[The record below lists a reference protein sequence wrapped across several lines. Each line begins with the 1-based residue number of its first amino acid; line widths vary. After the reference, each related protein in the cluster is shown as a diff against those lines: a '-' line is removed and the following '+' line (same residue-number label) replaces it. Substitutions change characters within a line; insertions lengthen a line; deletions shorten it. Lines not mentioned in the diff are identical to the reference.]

1 MTADTALPDLTS
13 VPDAHVVEEAAR
25 AFDSIGPA
33 VDDAMHTVTSSWT
46 GLSSPGV
53 FETPDS
59 GRLADSLVG
68 AAGVARTVGEY
79 SSAAKAALMA
89 YARELQDLK
98 RRHDVISTDVAAQV
112 LTVSDPVDLG
122 RQLPESSDADPQ
134 QQLETLITQFN
145 ADLQAADAR
154 CATALQ
160 HLVRYPGDQAVRA
173 AEAISDILS
182 LPAVG
187 LVLGTSK
194 QAIENTAGP
203 RDYFLGITDA
213 LGLTETGGKHAGP
226 PAPTDKA
233 SLKTAWKAAFM
244 PDSVFEERPEGA
256 RAVTHLAEGSRA
268 LKIGAR
274 FGGPIL
280 GIVSAAASGVAAASE
295 TYDKDQAEHPEW
307 DDFHRDKHAV
317 RSGAVHGGFDLAAGA
332 AAAGAGAAIGTFI
345 CPGIGTFVGGVIG
358 GVAGGWA
365 ISGVVDGVADQTNEL
380 MDSHTNL

>member
-1 MTADTALPDLTS
+1 MTADAVLPELAS
-13 VPDAHVVEEAAR
+13 VPDARSVEEAAR

-33 VDDAMHTVTSSWT
+33 VDDAMHTVTSSWA

-53 FETPDS
+53 FETPD
-59 GRLADSLVG
+59 GRLADSLAG
-68 AAGVARTVGEY
+68 ALAVAQTVGED

-89 YARELQDLK
+89 YARELQDLTS
-98 RRHDVISTDVAAQV
+98 RRVVISTDVAAQV
-112 LTVSDPVDLG
+112 LTVSDPVQLD
-122 RQLPESSDADPQ
+122 RQLSDSSDTDPH

-154 CATALQ
+154 CASALQ

-173 AEAISDILS
+173 TEAISDILS
-182 LPAVG
+182 PPAVG

-194 QAIENTAGP
+194 QAIENTAGQ

-213 LGLTETGGKHAGP
+213 LGLTGPGGKHAGP

-233 SLKTAWKAAFM
+233 SLKTAWKAAFK
-244 PDSVFEERPEGA
+244 PDSIFEERPEGA

-268 LKIGAR
+268 LKFGAK

-280 GIVSAAASGVAAASE
+280 GIVSAGASGVAAASE
-295 TYDKDQAEHPEW
+295 AYDKDQAEHPEW

-317 RSGAVHGGFDLAAGA
+317 RSGVVHGGFDFVAGA
-332 AAAGAGAAIGTFI
+332 AAAGTGAAIGTFI

-365 ISGVVDGVADQTNEL
+365 LSGVVDGAADQTNEL
-380 MDSHTNL
+380 MDSHTDL

>member
-1 MTADTALPDLTS
+1 MTTDTALPDLTS
-13 VPDAHVVEEAAR
+13 VPNPHVVEEAAR

-33 VDDAMHTVTSSWT
+33 VDDAMHTVTSSWA

-68 AAGVARTVGEY
+68 AAGVARTVGED

-89 YARELQDLK
+89 YARELQDLS
-98 RRHDVISTDVAAQV
+98 RRSAVISTDIAAQV

-122 RQLPESSDADPQ
+122 RPLPESSDADPH

-173 AEAISDILS
+173 TEAISDILS

-194 QAIENTAGP
+194 QAIENSAGP

-213 LGLTETGGKHAGP
+213 LGLTGPGGKHAGP
-226 PAPTDKA
+226 P
-233 SLKTAWKAAFM
+233 
-244 PDSVFEERPEGA
+244 
-256 RAVTHLAEGSRA
+256 
-268 LKIGAR
+268 
-274 FGGPIL
+274 
-280 GIVSAAASGVAAASE
+280 
-295 TYDKDQAEHPEW
+295 QHP
-307 DDFHRDKHAV
+307 
-317 RSGAVHGGFDLAAGA
+317 
-332 AAAGAGAAIGTFI
+332 
-345 CPGIGTFVGGVIG
+345 
-358 GVAGGWA
+358 
-365 ISGVVDGVADQTNEL
+365 QTR
-380 MDSHTNL
+380 HP